1 MLGTWKRTRKRSYIY
16 VGVYIYVY
24 IYIYFFFFLKKKK
37 ERDSK
42 REGWKT
48 GTGGKI
54 KWERIKVDPMADR
67 SRSILNYDT

>member
-1 MLGTWKRTRKRSYIY
+1 MEEDEKEELYICRCI
-16 VGVYIYVY
+16 YICMY
-24 IYIYFFFFLKKKK
+24 IYIYIYIFFFKKKK

-67 SRSILNYDT
+67 SRSILNDDT